1 MAQGVKA
8 FAMQPWRAEVN
19 PWDPSKTKK
28 KYNTYPYR
36 EMRCRSGMMVLKFE
50 CQEEGCYLEEIVKDI
65 TSPGRN
71 QQVIPKV
78 FF

>member
-1 MAQGVKA
+1 LLC
-8 FAMQPWRAEVN
+8 N
-19 PWDPSKTKK
+19 PGELRLIPGTPLKPRR
-28 KYNTYPYR
+28 NTIHIHPYR